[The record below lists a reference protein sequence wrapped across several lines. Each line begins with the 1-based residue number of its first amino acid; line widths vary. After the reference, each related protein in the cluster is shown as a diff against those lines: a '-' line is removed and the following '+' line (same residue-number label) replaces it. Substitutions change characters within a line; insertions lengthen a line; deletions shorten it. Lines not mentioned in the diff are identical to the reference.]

1 MGEQRRHGV
10 REKRKRRERTQIV
23 FQYNLK
29 ESTISTITWNGII
42 SSTILVAVANLANAT
57 IIAIAIAIKSLIII
71 LATILRILQP
81 ERK

>member
-42 SSTILVAVANLANAT
+42 SSTILVTNLANAT